1 MNSVKWLRISFLL
14 MLALGLVTPAVAQ
27 APELNDSQE
36 PGSVLVFHKFI
47 AGTVTSGEVVMPRT
61 EIEISVTCPKGSEP
75 CEQGTDVKLKA
86 HWVCP
91 GSQFIED
98 KFVCHEIN
106 FNLFT
111 TVKGTIYF
119 NPENIPEFSN
129 QEFVPPPPCPMGY
142 LIVWVV
148 NEFDQAIK
156 YDALIGNAVIRE
168 ESASAGAYNA
178 VPIQAVTTLATG
190 DPTDVDGAGDLDFD
204 GATEYKAVTGQISG
218 TVRYETPNINTFL
231 TLLTLD
237 VRSNQP
243 NNPTFVRFNFFTHD
257 EFLISTATE
266 FICWAEL
273 RLTQINGAL
282 TEGIVGRKG
291 LFESTEAVQKSVF
304 DITQPPV
311 PVTLLA
317 IIETKE
323 RTPTARR
330 EYSYSTYNDSV
341 PVVTAFQP

>member
-1 MNSVKWLRISFLL
+1 
-14 MLALGLVTPAVAQ
+14 
-27 APELNDSQE
+27 
-36 PGSVLVFHKFI
+36 
-47 AGTVTSGEVVMPRT
+47 
-61 EIEISVTCPKGSEP
+61 
-75 CEQGTDVKLKA
+75 
-86 HWVCP
+86 
-91 GSQFIED
+91 
-98 KFVCHEIN
+98 
-106 FNLFT
+106 
-111 TVKGTIYF
+111 VKGTIYF

-168 ESASAGAYNA
+168 EWASAGAYNA

-218 TVRYETPNINTFL
+218 TVRYETPDIDTFL

-323 RTPTARR
+323 RGPNARR